1 MRSRHQK
8 PLNRMKLCLVG
19 SHNHYP
25 AFDSVLSIL
34 KDILGSKYVLELR
47 IKDLSVKTPHTLK
60 PIYILLQD
68 VALYFK
74 IISCYKRDRFNAVLI
89 FQGHYPLT
97 CIGLKISRIRI
108 ILYVGGSAF
117 KSSYYR
123 HKDDGFLNRILVY
136 LNIFTEEICHALSDL
151 IIMPSKKMLS
161 ELGLRGHADK
171 VHTAVGIINLDF
183 FDEFKIVND
192 YKGRKNAVGYVGGLA
207 RSKGIL
213 NLFEGIRI
221 IVNNLGDKAPH
232 FLIIGGGEL
241 YSYLKNKLDTYKL
254 SNHVFLTGHMPHKA
268 LPKYYNEMKLLI
280 LPSYTEGLPSVIL
293 EAMACGTLVLATPV
307 GAVPDVIKDGETGF
321 LLRSNDP
328 KHIADKIIELLN
340 KPELLE
346 KVSINVYNYVREN
359 FSYEKTLQAWRKIL
373 QEMEKQKTK
382 RRSIAF

>member
-1 MRSRHQK
+1 
-8 PLNRMKLCLVG
+8 MKLCLVG

-293 EAMACGTLVLATPV
+293 EAMACGTPVLTTSV
-307 GAVPDVIKDGETGF
+307 GAISDIIKDGETGF
-321 LLRSNDP
+321 LLKSNDP
-328 KHIADKIIELLN
+328 KHIAGKIIELLN
-340 KPELLE
+340 KLELLE
-346 KVSINVYNYVREN
+346 QVSNNSYNYIREN
-359 FSYEKTLQAWRKIL
+359 FSYERTLESWRRIL
-373 QEMEKQKTK
+373 QE
-382 RRSIAF
+382 I

>member
-373 QEMEKQKTK
+373 QEMEKQNK
-382 RRSIAF
+382 RRSTAF

>member
-1 MRSRHQK
+1 
-8 PLNRMKLCLVG
+8 MKLCLVG